1 MDIVNSNTGRKWLN
15 DAFINFYM
23 ALWSQHA
30 ALRARVRRREPASAI
45 FVQTFFHGTLRSK
58 GYEGVKKWSQKKGQ
72 HGFDWLDARYI
83 FVPINRGG
91 SHWVAAIIDTTE
103 RVVHLLDSMNGA
115 HTWAKEVRERL
126 VSWVVRD
133 SIEKEHA
140 KRELVAVKGGWTHRV
155 EVVPNQTNTQDC
167 GVFVLSFA
175 RDLLDKE
182 QMDTDGL
189 TLDCSFGSEDMPNI
203 RRALIWDILDHGL
216 DDARRER
223 REPKLLQISQML
235 DVSQPEDTFYMVQR
249 DTTEIPHITLT
260 SGNVE
265 RRLVVR
271 HPFVLILMNAQQGR

>member
-1 MDIVNSNTGRKWLN
+1 
-15 DAFINFYM
+15 
-23 ALWSQHA
+23 
-30 ALRARVRRREPASAI
+30 
-45 FVQTFFHGTLRSK
+45 
-58 GYEGVKKWSQKKGQ
+58 
-72 HGFDWLDARYI
+72 
-83 FVPINRGG
+83 
-91 SHWVAAIIDTTE
+91 
-103 RVVHLLDSMNGA
+103 
-115 HTWAKEVRERL
+115 
-126 VSWVVRD
+126 
-133 SIEKEHA
+133 
-140 KRELVAVKGGWTHRV
+140 
-155 EVVPNQTNTQDC
+155 
-167 GVFVLSFA
+167 VLSFA